1 MKTLRTLLATL
12 LVALFAISAAA
23 QFNLDGQILQRT
35 EFRNGYN
42 RLLAQNLDP
51 AFFIA
56 HRARLQ
62 AGYKLDKVQL
72 YLSVQDVRTWGN
84 TSQIKVTDPYLSVHE
99 AWGEIWLS
107 DHFSLKLGR
116 QELNYDNFR
125 FLGNLDWALQARAHD
140 FALVKYEKEDMKL
153 HLGGGYNQ
161 DAQNFSGTLFTTT
174 NQYKVAQLF
183 RYENRIGELRFSLLF
198 WNDGRQYTLTGP
210 QGTIIEKGVRYRQTI
225 GIPTLKYEMG
235 NTTLSAFYYHQL
247 GKDPVGKTVA
257 AYDAS
262 LQLMQQI
269 GVNKEAGQKLRLVA
283 GAELLSG
290 SEPGAADNN
299 SFSPLYGTNHLFN
312 GYMDHFFVS
321 GAYENNAGLLDVF
334 LRARYDFG
342 PRFFLQL
349 DGHHFSS
356 QVEGRHSFT
365 GQPLGKYLGIE
376 ADMSLGFIIYDA
388 VSLQCGFSALFATEN
403 LSELQLVR
411 APDDGQ
417 YWAYAMLIY
426 RPTMKNKFIGILL

>member
-1 MKTLRTLLATL
+1 MKTPRTLLTTL

-23 QFNLDGQILQRT
+23 QFNLDGQIVQRT

-42 RLLAQNLDP
+42 KLLAQHLDP

-62 AGYKLDKVQL
+62 AGYKLGKVQL
-72 YLSVQDVRTWGN
+72 YMSVQDVRTWG
-84 TSQIKVTDPYLSVHE
+84 SAPQIKATDPYLSVHE

-140 FALVKYEKEDMKL
+140 FALAKYEKGDMKL

-161 DAQNFSGTLFTTT
+161 DAQNLSGTLFSTG
-174 NQYKVAQLF
+174 NQYKIAQLF
-183 RYENRIGELRFSLLF
+183 RYENRMGKLRFSLLF
-198 WNDGRQYTLTGP
+198 WNDGRQYTVTDSL
-210 QGTIIEKGVRYRQTI
+210 GTILAKGVRYRQTI

-235 NTTLSAFYYHQL
+235 NTTLSAFYYHQF
-247 GKDPVGKTVA
+247 GKDPAGKTVA
-257 AYDAS
+257 AFDAS
-262 LQLMQQI
+262 LQVIQQI
-269 GVNKEAGQKLRLVA
+269 DVNKEAGQKLRLVA

-290 SEPGAADNN
+290 SEPGAADNH
-299 SFSPLYGTNHLFN
+299 SFSPQYGTNHLFN
-312 GYMDHFFVS
+312 GYMDHFFVG
-321 GAYENNAGLLDVF
+321 GAYENNAGLLNLF

-342 PRFFLQL
+342 PKCFLQL

-356 QVEGRHSFT
+356 QTEGRHSLT
-365 GQPLGKYLGIE
+365 GLPLDKYLGIE
-376 ADMSLGFIIYDA
+376 TDLSLGLIIYDA
-388 VSLQCGFSALFATEN
+388 VSLQCGLSALFATES
-403 LSELQLVR
+403 LAELQQVR

-417 YWAYAMLIY
+417 YWAYAMLIF